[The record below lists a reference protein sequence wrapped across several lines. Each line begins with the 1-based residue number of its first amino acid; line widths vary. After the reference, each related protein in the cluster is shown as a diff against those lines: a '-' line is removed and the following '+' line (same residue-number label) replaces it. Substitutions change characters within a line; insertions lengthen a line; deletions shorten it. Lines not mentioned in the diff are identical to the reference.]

1 MLLLIQF
8 TVIMYTVF
16 FGRSDA
22 KFYTILLLPIWG
34 IAVMSWFEDDKGT
47 KNDKKRKDTKGN
59 LDV

>member
-1 MLLLIQF
+1 
-8 TVIMYTVF
+8 MYTVF

-22 KFYTILLLPIWG
+22 KYLTILLLPIWG
-34 IAVMSWFEDDKGT
+34 ITVMSWFEDDKGT